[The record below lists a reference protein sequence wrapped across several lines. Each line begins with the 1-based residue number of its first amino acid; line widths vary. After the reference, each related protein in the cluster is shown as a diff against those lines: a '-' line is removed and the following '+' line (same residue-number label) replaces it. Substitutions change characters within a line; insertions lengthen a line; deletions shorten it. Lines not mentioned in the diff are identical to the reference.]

1 MSVRMNVLVT
11 YPQKNRA
18 MLKLLWLYWHIEQNR
33 VLATLIM
40 NMWSKLYSIVY
51 PILSMSSDFIP
62 YIVIPLVVP
71 AAGVE
76 PAQICLEDRGPIR

>member
-1 MSVRMNVLVT
+1 
-11 YPQKNRA
+11 

-40 NMWSKLYSIVY
+40 NMWIKLYSIVY

-62 YIVIPLVVP
+62 YIAVPLVEP
-71 AAGVE
+71 LSRVE
-76 PAQICLEDRGPIR
+76 LEPFG